1 MPARRLAVVS
11 LSLVLILAGACH
23 RRSALPEL
31 FPVPAAALVDE
42 QGRAVNLASMKGSV
56 TVYDFIFTSCRG
68 TCPIM
73 TNNMRRLTPKVAKDA
88 PVRFVSIS
96 VDPSHDTPAVLT
108 EYAKRVRND
117 PRWTFLTGTR
127 PAIVDLSVH
136 GFKLAAGDPGP
147 GGDPL
152 LHSSKFAVADKQG
165 IIRGYYDGSDG
176 GVADEVAGVVRDLAN
191 E

>member
-1 MPARRLAVVS
+1 MPARRLAVLF
-11 LSLVLILAGACH
+11 LSLAILGTACH

-42 QGRAVNLASMKGSV
+42 QGRAVSLASMKGSV

-96 VDPSHDTPAVLT
+96 VDPTHDTPAVLT

-127 PAIVDLSVH
+127 PTIVDLSVH

-147 GGDPL
+147 AGDPL

-176 GVADEVAGVVRDLAN
+176 AVADQVAGVVSELV
-191 E
+191 EE